1 MATPQTPGMDP
12 WTIQPRERARYR
24 EQFDSLKPINGI
36 VTGEQAKEFLLKSQL
51 PPVIL
56 GQIWAL
62 SDTDSD
68 GKMDINEFSIACKL
82 INLKLRG
89 FEIPKTL
96 PSTLIQSI
104 KSFSANDTNITNLTN
119 GAANV
124 PSQNNVASLVNLCGP
139 PQVPVQPLI
148 SGMSIGS
155 VPRPLIAPPPANGP
169 LPGHIIRPVSPM
181 TLPGIVPSTSTTTT
195 TTITTTSSGGPPQR
209 PAPPTNIVELYIF
222 RSKFLT
228 RYQWSTT
235 KTSTTFIS

>member
-119 GAANV
+119 GTANV

-181 TLPGIVPSTSTTTT
+181 TLPASRQSKQNVAATTHATT
-195 TTITTTSSGGPPQR
+195 YTASKPPAR
-209 PAPPTNIVELYIF
+209 PAPPSVGMLKKWMFIF
-222 RSKFLT
+222 EFCS
-228 RYQWSTT
+228 
-235 KTSTTFIS
+235 ISYYF